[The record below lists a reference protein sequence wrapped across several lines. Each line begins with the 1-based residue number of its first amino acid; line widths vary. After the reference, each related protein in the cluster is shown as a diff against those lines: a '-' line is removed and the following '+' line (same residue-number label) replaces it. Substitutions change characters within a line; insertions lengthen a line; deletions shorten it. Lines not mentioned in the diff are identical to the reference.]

1 MRDTT
6 VARSYAEAL
15 FELGQKHGQ
24 AEDFAAAFHWLTAL
38 LEREPRVRLFLDT
51 PKIDR
56 EEKKRVLE
64 EALRG
69 RVPQLFINFLKVV
82 IDRGRQRVLPAMAR
96 EYDAILDERLG
107 RLHVDVTVAR
117 EPDERMEEDI
127 VAELSRVTGRKV
139 VPHVR
144 VNPQIL
150 GGLIARYEDKVL
162 DGSVRRR
169 LRSLRRHLLST
180 GLSGS

>member
-1 MRDTT
+1 VRDTT
-6 VARSYAEAL
+6 VARNYAEAL
-15 FELGQKHGQ
+15 FELGQRHGQ
-24 AEDFAAAFHWLTAL
+24 AEDFAAAFHQLTAL

-51 PKIDR
+51 PKIDP
-56 EEKKRVLE
+56 EDKKRVLE

-82 IDRGRQRVLPAMAR
+82 IDRGRQRALPGMAQ

-107 RLHVDVTVAR
+107 RLHVEVTLAR
-117 EPDERMEEDI
+117 EPDERTEEDI

-139 VPHVR
+139 VPHVH

-162 DGSVRRR
+162 DGSLRRR
-169 LRSLRRHLLST
+169 LMSLRRHLMTT
-180 GLSGS
+180 GLTGS